1 MQLTLNT
8 VGLTTEL
15 HEKIFK
21 CLSSWIRTGEID
33 IRLLSASPLLGF
45 AFKSLES
52 PELFDVAVDVVSEII
67 YETRDVNEYQ
77 SVIQQIYPSF
87 VEMLSKLNTA
97 IEEED
102 EDSIRGY
109 CRIFVEAG
117 EAYLNLIG
125 AHPPNFSVLLEGI
138 LKCSAYHDFDIVPM
152 TFKFWYELTNLLQT
166 QTYSPSR
173 PQFFNYYDALVDVM
187 IGHLRYPDDLES
199 MTAEQRDDFRDFRH
213 QMGDTLKDCCI
224 ILSPQRCLLK
234 PMNLLTTL
242 LSNSESSWQQ
252 IEAPIFSLRVMGS
265 EVPKDENDVM
275 PHIMKFLPQLPEH
288 PKIRYATI
296 LVISRYSFW
305 TAAHPEFV
313 TDQLNFISAGF
324 NDQEVAAASALALKH
339 LCKDCKEVK
348 LTHQSKEGR
357 IHVYFSTWLGLFHN
371 YNTFLSML

>member
-1 MQLTLNT
+1 M
-8 VGLTTEL
+8 VGLDIETQ
-15 HEKIFK
+15 EKIFK

-33 IRLLSASPLLGF
+33 IRLLSESPLLGF

-77 SVIQQIYPSF
+77 SIIQQIYPLF
-87 VEMLSKLNTA
+87 TQMLVTLSRA
-97 IEEED
+97 MEEED
-102 EDSIRGY
+102 DDVIRGY

-125 AHPPNFSVLLEGI
+125 AHPAAFSTLLDGI
-138 LKCSAYHDFDIVPM
+138 LKCSAYHDLEIVPM

-166 QTYSPSR
+166 QTYAHSR
-173 PQFFNYYDALVDVM
+173 PQFLSYYDALVDVM
-187 IGHLRYPDDLES
+187 IGHLKYPDDLDS

-224 ILSPQRCLLK
+224 ILTPQRCLVK

-242 LSNSESSWQQ
+242 LNNSESSWQQ

-265 EVPKDENDVM
+265 EVPKDENEVM

-305 TAAHPEFV
+305 TEAHPEFV
-313 TDQLNFISAGF
+313 TDQLNFISSGF
-324 NDQEVAAASALALKH
+324 QNKEVAAASALALKH
-339 LCKDCKEVK
+339 LCKDCKQVK
-348 LTHQSKEGR
+348 LSCCIVNK
-357 IHVYFSTWLGLFHN
+357 S
-371 YNTFLSML
+371 